1 MGLLGMFKK
10 ADPHAD
16 CGIVLDIGTA
26 FVKALIFQVKDDHAH
41 VLGLAAPTET
51 VRYDRR
57 PFDIRGVIRTAKR
70 PAQAAEQ
77 AGFCLPKRLSA
88 LLANREGD

>member
-1 MGLLGMFKK
+1 MFKK

-41 VLGLAAPTET
+41 VLGIGRTPQKLSDMTGGA
-51 VRYDRR
+51 VS
-57 PFDIRGVIRTAKR
+57 DIRGVIKNCETAL
-70 PAQAAEQ
+70 AQAAEQ
-77 AGFCLPKRLSA
+77 AGFLPS
-88 LLANREGD
+88 